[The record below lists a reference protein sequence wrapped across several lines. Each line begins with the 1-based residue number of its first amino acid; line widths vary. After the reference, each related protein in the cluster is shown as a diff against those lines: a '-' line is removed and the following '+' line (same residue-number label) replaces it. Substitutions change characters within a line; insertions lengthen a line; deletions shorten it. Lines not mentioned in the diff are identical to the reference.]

1 MLLRMAPVKSRGGKA
16 DSALAL
22 IVARDFLSFAAEISF
37 IFTVSIF
44 CRILVIY
51 NLYQKLISKS
61 ILG

>member
-44 CRILVIY
+44 L
-51 NLYQKLISKS
+51 Q
-61 ILG
+61 